1 MKKAGKAVSVLM
13 AAVLTAGITSPAVF
27 AASAP
32 YVQSDTTIDFT
43 VPKSNTYAFKFT
55 IHGSH
60 SCPKIVAGNGAV
72 LRTENVT
79 KRIESGNDT
88 YYFKVRAI
96 GSYGQSSAI
105 YTTLPGQKAVKH
117 CTVEVGVKHNKSYE
131 AKDGYLVSYYDGTV
145 RDSSSATGYR
155 EDTKLAVNRKKQ
167 YLIDYMT
174 YLGYTYDAALDS
186 LNVNNTP
193 TSWPL
198 LDYNDYSEYDNY
210 KGDYD
215 TRIES
220 GIKACGDGLAKMLTR
235 YKTTEYGVK
244 AIPVIFEK
252 QDENLI
258 PIFHSNL
265 NYTVNPEPD
274 FTSKFCDGA
283 EGGKNLGCN
292 NYACS
297 RGYEITGIAAGV
309 GMSDLEDAADGVDS
323 FTKLQKDGFSYGY
336 EPKKDAIVYESN
348 SWMDGIK
355 TGHWEYVEAVDGD
368 SVTVSGANSTGHD
381 NEYYGRVVRTKKEL
395 QDLGAVYLYL
405 K

>member
-13 AAVLTAGITSPAVF
+13 TAVLAAGITSPAVF

-60 SCPKIVAGNGAV
+60 SCPNIVAGNGAV
-72 LRTENVT
+72 LRTENTV
-79 KRIESGNDT
+79 KRVESGNDV

-117 CTVEVGVKHNKSYE
+117 CTIKVGVKTHDDN
-131 AKDGYLVSYYDGTV
+131 YYDDY
-145 RDSSSATGYR
+145 DSNGAERISYTKKIKQQFINYMSLYGYKYNSS
-155 EDTKLAVNRKKQ
+155 
-167 YLIDYMT
+167 
-174 YLGYTYDAALDS
+174 LDS
-186 LNVNNTP
+186 LNRNTTPSIQGFNDSELNDKTYRATHDNNGNPIPGKVITDAYEQAIQD
-193 TSWPL
+193 SAK
-198 LDYNDYSEYDNY
+198 D
-210 KGDYD
+210 
-215 TRIES
+215 
-220 GIKACGDGLAKMLTR
+220 LAGELKKH
-235 YKTTEYGVK
+235 KTAEYGIDFPTYNIYGQVDSL
-244 AIPVIFEK
+244 AAV
-252 QDENLI
+252 
-258 PIFHSNL
+258 FHSNL

-274 FTSKFCDGA
+274 FTSKFYDGA
-283 EGGKNLGCN
+283 EGGKNLGCDD
-292 NYACS
+292 YACS

-309 GMSDLEDAADGVDS
+309 GMSDLENAVVKGEGYGDFS
-323 FTKLQKDGFSYGY
+323 KLKKDGFSYGY

-348 SWMDGIK
+348 SWLNGVD

-368 SVTVSGANSTGHD
+368 SVTVSGANTNSDGK
-381 NEYYGRVVRTKKEL
+381 YYGRVVRTKKEL